1 MKIGRYDQKIKFVTE
16 GQDVDNYGGYTP
28 SEVDILTTYAAIEQ
42 TQAARSFSQARTMQ
56 QSEFGFP
63 ATYVVSVMYRQ
74 SFIPTKDMRVVL
86 RYVKYNMIT
95 SPEVNDVRMQK
106 ELTFVISAMQ

>member
-1 MKIGRYDQKIKFVTE
+1 MKIGRYDQKIKFVTD
-16 GQDVDNYGGYTP
+16 GQVADDYGGYTP
-28 SEVDILTTYAAIEQ
+28 YEVDILTTFAAIEQ
-42 TQAARSFSQARTMQ
+42 VQEARSFSQARTMQ

-74 SFIPTKDMRVVL
+74 SFIPTKDMRVIW
-86 RYVKYNMIT
+86 RDVKYNIIT

-106 ELTFVISAMQ
+106 EWTFVISAMQ